1 MKLVSIRTVILAAT
15 AAVAGG
21 SAWAHPGH
29 DHSHANHNIFEM
41 PPLDA
46 GQMVMTGLALAFL
59 GLAILGIVF
68 GARSRDN

>member
-1 MKLVSIRTVILAAT
+1 MKLVSIRMVVLAAA

-21 SAWAHPGH
+21 AAWAHPGH
-29 DHSHANHNIFEM
+29 DHSHANHNILEM

-46 GQMVMTGLALAFL
+46 GQMAMSGLALAFL
-59 GLAILGIVF
+59 GLAILGIVW